1 MARYKFT
8 LNNGTQNRVCYP
20 RWKADTAM
28 EYAFETNQM
37 FRRAQLTN
45 SLVFVGSDYDWIMA
59 TSFEQKISVTIS
71 ADWTESGEYSTYWVG
86 SFHQTDCTI
95 NVDKKTISV
104 KPNVEDRYNKILAGL
119 DKEYDLIKLA
129 PAIQPVM
136 MVRRPML
143 QVYSLG
149 ESIVSCFLSGMSW
162 EQDANECDNPSE
174 MVNSYHFGRIGRYIE
189 LNMGTQPY
197 FTNPFIGSEVR
208 HSDSGDWND
217 FGSSSVYDMYFYQRH
232 FVIEGEDDWVFGVY
246 IKRRGQNDTIWIYSR
261 EIRRTTAP
269 TAADLPDS
277 FTMEAQVSGY
287 NNLSVSKTQTDIYGR
302 WVTADLQTGGSRIAS
317 DDIVAYNRNYKYC
330 KPYMGEDS
338 IVMTYNSSLTPTEWG
353 LRSAGDYF
361 AKPNPDANVLAYFP
375 IARTSWINASLWFA
389 QTAATDALEEAG
401 RKTTQLRD
409 AYTLEAVI
417 KALLSVID
425 SSLSF
430 EPTEIYSQFLYGQ
443 NPLITG
449 DWGRLVMTPKSNVLV
464 AEYTQPSQKA
474 PITLGQVLDMLKKAC
489 GCYWYVNDSGQLRI
503 EHIKWFKNGGS
514 YTGTPAI
521 GLDVT
526 ASHNTRNGKTLD
538 FGTNEY
544 TYDKIDMPARYQ
556 YSWADDTTAAFKGQ
570 AIEVLSTFV
579 QEDKIEDITI
589 SGFNPDVDYMMLNPS
604 SVSEDGFALLC
615 CSVNEGVYS
624 LSINTAQSLSANKMQ
639 NWQLS
644 MELLQPSFLIS
655 DMPAWSIKV
664 NGAQTTAK
672 GIQRKKEQKIDIP
685 VGSEQPNLQL
695 MVQTGIGVGEIK
707 TMSIKLSSRMAQ
719 TTLRY
724 DTTQQ

>member
-45 SLVFVGSDYDWIMA
+45 NLVFVGSDYDWIMA

-95 NVDKKTISV
+95 NVDNKTISV

-119 DKEYDLIKLA
+119 DKEYDLIKLT
-129 PAIQPVM
+129 PAIQPVT

-174 MVNSYHFGRIGRYIE
+174 MVNNYHFGRIGRYIE

-197 FTNPFIGSEVR
+197 FTDPFIGSEVR
-208 HSDSGDWND
+208 HSGNGDWND
-217 FGSSSVYDMYFYQRH
+217 FGSSGVYDMYFYQR
-232 FVIEGEDDWVFGVY
+232 FYEIEGDFFWVLGVY
-246 IKRRGQNDTIWIYSR
+246 IKRRGQNEIIWNYSR
-261 EIRRTTAP
+261 EVMQQQPP
-269 TAADLPDS
+269 TAANLPDS

-302 WVTADLQTGGSRIAS
+302 WVTADLQTGGSRIAN

-353 LRSAGDYF
+353 LRSVGDYF

-375 IARTSWINASLWFA
+375 IARTSWINASLWFS
-389 QTAATDALEEAG
+389 QTTATDALEEAG

-443 NPLITG
+443 NPLVTG

-489 GCYWYVNDSGQLRI
+489 GCYWYINDSGQLRI

-556 YSWADDTTAAFKGQ
+556 YDWADDTTAAFKGQ

-604 SVSEDGFALLC
+604 GVSEDGFALLC

-624 LSINTAQSLSANKMQ
+624 LSINTAQGLGTNKMQ

-644 MELLQPSFLIS
+644 MELLQPAFLIS

-664 NGAQTTAK
+664 NGLQTTAK

>member
-45 SLVFVGSDYDWIMA
+45 NLVFVGSDYDWIMA

-95 NVDKKTISV
+95 NVDNKTISV

-119 DKEYDLIKLA
+119 DKEYDLIKLT
-129 PAIQPVM
+129 PAIQPVT

-162 EQDANECDNPSE
+162 EQDANECDSPSE
-174 MVNSYHFGRIGRYIE
+174 MVNNYHFGRIGRYIE

-197 FTNPFIGSEVR
+197 FTDPFIGSEVR
-208 HSDSGDWND
+208 HSGNGDWND
-217 FGSSSVYDMYFYQRH
+217 FGSSSVYDMYFYQR
-232 FVIEGEDDWVFGVY
+232 FYEIEGDFFWVLGVY
-246 IKRRGQNDTIWIYSR
+246 IKRRGQNEIIWNYSR
-261 EIRRTTAP
+261 EVMQQQPP
-269 TAADLPDS
+269 TAANLPDS

-353 LRSAGDYF
+353 LRSVGDYF

-375 IARTSWINASLWFA
+375 IARTSWINASLWFS
-389 QTAATDALEEAG
+389 QTTATDALEEAG

-443 NPLITG
+443 NPLVTG

-489 GCYWYVNDSGQLRI
+489 GCYWYINDSGQLRI

-556 YSWADDTTAAFKGQ
+556 YDWADDTTAAFKGQ

-604 SVSEDGFALLC
+604 GVSEDGFALLC
-615 CSVNEGVYS
+615 CSVTEGVYS
-624 LSINTAQSLSANKMQ
+624 LSINTAQGLGTNKMQ

-644 MELLQPSFLIS
+644 MELLQPAFLIS

-664 NGAQTTAK
+664 NGLQTTAK

>member
-1 MARYKFT
+1 MLYSP
-8 LNNGTQNRVCYP
+8 L
-20 RWKADTAM
+20 
-28 EYAFETNQM
+28 
-37 FRRAQLTN
+37 
-45 SLVFVGSDYDWIMA
+45 
-59 TSFEQKISVTIS
+59 SVQS
-71 ADWTESGEYSTYWVG
+71 A
-86 SFHQTDCTI
+86 
-95 NVDKKTISV
+95 
-104 KPNVEDRYNKILAGL
+104 
-119 DKEYDLIKLA
+119 
-129 PAIQPVM
+129 
-136 MVRRPML
+136 
-143 QVYSLG
+143 
-149 ESIVSCFLSGMSW
+149 
-162 EQDANECDNPSE
+162 E

-197 FTNPFIGSEVR
+197 FTDPFIGSEVR
-208 HSDSGDWND
+208 HSGDGDWND
-217 FGSSSVYDMYFYQRH
+217 FGSSSVYDMYFFQRH
-232 FVIEGEDDWVFGVY
+232 YVIEGEDCWTFGVY
-246 IKRRGQNDTIWIYSR
+246 IKRRGQNETIWIYSKDFWR
-261 EIRRTTAP
+261 QQPP
-269 TAADLPDS
+269 TAANLPDT

-302 WVTADLQTGGSRIAS
+302 WVTADLQTGGSKIDS

-389 QTAATDALEEAG
+389 QTAATDALEEVG

-417 KALLSVID
+417 KALLSVVD

-556 YSWADDTTAAFKGQ
+556 YDWADDTTAAFKGQ

-604 SVSEDGFALLC
+604 SISEDGFALLC

-624 LSINTAQSLSANKMQ
+624 LSINTAQSLSTNKMQ

-644 MELLQPSFLIS
+644 MEFLQPSFLIS
-655 DMPAWSIKV
+655 DMPAWNIKV

-707 TMSIKLSSRMAQ
+707 NMSIKLSSRMAQ

>member
-59 TSFEQKISVTIS
+59 TSFEQKIGVAIS

-95 NVDKKTISV
+95 NIDKKTISV

-129 PAIQPVM
+129 PAIQPVT

-232 FVIEGEDDWVFGVY
+232 FVIEGEDDWIFGVY

-302 WVTADLQTGGSRIAS
+302 WVTADLQTGGSRIES

-443 NPLITG
+443 NPLIIG

-544 TYDKIDMPARYQ
+544 TYDKIDMPARFQ
-556 YSWADDTTAAFKGQ
+556 YDWADDTTAAFKGQ

-644 MELLQPSFLIS
+644 MELLQPAFLIS